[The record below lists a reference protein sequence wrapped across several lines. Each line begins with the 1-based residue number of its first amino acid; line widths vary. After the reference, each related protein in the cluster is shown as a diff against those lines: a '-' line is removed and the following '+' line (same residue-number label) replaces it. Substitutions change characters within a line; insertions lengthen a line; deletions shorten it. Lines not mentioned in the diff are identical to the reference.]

1 MTHPLLTKDESHVAE
16 DPKDRRSIL
25 ESVKAPLIF
34 SFALGVVAGV
44 VTLIVSSGGTDNP
57 RVEHT
62 SSAMDNPVNLAL
74 LAFGIAFIASLLI
87 VSMLQLASRENPA
100 HLSEGS
106 GVNRR
111 SEELYRQQV
120 AARREKARQKEA
132 EESSAQESQDPQ
144 DPDYGQRSE

>member
-1 MTHPLLTKDESHVAE
+1 MAE
-16 DPKDRRSIL
+16 DSKDRRSIV
-25 ESVKAPLIF
+25 ESVKVPLIF
-34 SFALGVVAGV
+34 SCALGVVAGL

-57 RVEHT
+57 RVEHV
-62 SSAMDNPVNLAL
+62 SSGMDNPVNLAL

-100 HLSEGS
+100 SLSEGS

-111 SEELYRQQV
+111 SEEVYRQQV

-132 EESSAQESQDPQ
+132 DEDRAQQPE

>member
-1 MTHPLLTKDESHVAE
+1 MAE
-16 DPKDRRSIL
+16 DSKDRRSIV
-25 ESVKAPLIF
+25 ESVKVPLIF
-34 SFALGVVAGV
+34 SCALGVVAGL

-57 RVEHT
+57 RVEHV
-62 SSAMDNPVNLAL
+62 SSGMDNPVNLAL

-100 HLSEGS
+100 SLSEGS

-111 SEELYRQQV
+111 SEEVYRQQV

-132 EESSAQESQDPQ
+132 ADEDRGQQPE

>member
-1 MTHPLLTKDESHVAE
+1 MAE
-16 DPKDRRSIL
+16 DSKDRRSIV
-25 ESVKAPLIF
+25 ESVKVPLIF
-34 SFALGVVAGV
+34 SCALGVVAGL

-57 RVEHT
+57 RVEHV
-62 SSAMDNPVNLAL
+62 SSGMDNPVNLAL

-100 HLSEGS
+100 SLSEGS

-111 SEELYRQQV
+111 SEEVYRQQV

-132 EESSAQESQDPQ
+132 DEDRGQQPE